1 MIAVEAPAPAGHTQE
16 AHPAGRSLAA
26 ERERQ
31 GLSRVEMA
39 QRLHMS
45 AGQVEALETG
55 EYSRL
60 PKGPFLRGFVR
71 NYARA
76 LGLDVE
82 AVLAQLAQ
90 EGPHDVAPGIV
101 VPNQNI
107 RFDPLG
113 ERLSSPYVKAA
124 GIAFVAIALGFAALY
139 WWFFIKPE
147 PPAAHRAEPAA
158 TTPAATSTAP
168 ASASTAEAGNGPAGA
183 APATPA
189 SAVNAPAASGAPAPA
204 TSGAPAAATS
214 AAPATASP
222 AAQGTATGAAAE
234 KGEAVLDF
242 HFDAESWVEVRDASN
257 RVLMQRT
264 NAAGS
269 DAEVS
274 GRPPLR
280 VIVGNSSKVSLRYN
294 GSDFPLAPHTKV
306 DVARFTLE

>member
-1 MIAVEAPAPAGHTQE
+1 VIAVEAPAPAGHTQE

-90 EGPHDVAPGIV
+90 EGPHYVAPGIV

-147 PPAAHRAEPAA
+147 PPAAHRPEPAA
-158 TTPAATSTAP
+158 TTPAAPSTAP
-168 ASASTAEAGNGPAGA
+168 PPESAPAAEAGANPAGA
-183 APATPA
+183 APANT
-189 SAVNAPAASGAPAPA
+189 VNAPVTSGAPAPA
-204 TSGAPAAATS
+204 TPAAPAPATS
-214 AAPATASP
+214 AALSTASP
-222 AAQGTATGAAAE
+222 AAEGTAAGAAAQ

>member
-16 AHPAGRSLAA
+16 AHPAGQSLAA

-76 LGLDVE
+76 LGLDVD

-158 TTPAATSTAP
+158 TAPAAPSTPPP
-168 ASASTAEAGNGPAGA
+168 ASAPAPEGVANPAGT
-183 APATPA
+183 APSTPA
-189 SAVNAPAASGAPAPA
+189 NALNAPVTSAAPAPA
-204 TSGAPAAATS
+204 TS
-214 AAPATASP
+214 AAPANASP
-222 AAQGTATGAAAE
+222 AAEGTAAGAAAE

-242 HFDAESWVEVRDASN
+242 HFDAESWVEVRDARN

-274 GRPPLR
+274 GRLPLR
-280 VIVGNSSKVSLRYN
+280 VIVGNASHVSLRYN
-294 GSDFPLAPHTKV
+294 GSEFPLAPHTKV

>member
-1 MIAVEAPAPAGHTQE
+1 VEAPAPAEQAHE
-16 AHPAGRSLAA
+16 AHPAGRSLSA

-31 GLSRVEMA
+31 GLSRAEMA

-45 AGQVEALETG
+45 PAQVEALETG

-90 EGPHDVAPGIV
+90 ESPRDAAPGIV

-113 ERLSSPYVKAA
+113 DRLSSPYVRAA

-147 PPAAHRAEPAA
+147 PPASRKPEPVATSPATPTPPPGAEPGAS
-158 TTPAATSTAP
+158 PAAV
-168 ASASTAEAGNGPAGA
+168 

-189 SAVNAPAASGAPAPA
+189 GAVSAEQGTATPASPAPA
-204 TSGAPAAATS
+204 TEAGSAPAAA
-214 AAPATASP
+214 AN
-222 AAQGTATGAAAE
+222 
-234 KGEAVLDF
+234 GEAVLSF
-242 HFDAESWVEVRDASN
+242 HFNAASWVEVRDAN
-257 RVLMQRT
+257 NEVLMRRT
-264 NAAGS
+264 NAADS

-274 GRPPLR
+274 GQPPLR
-280 VIVGNSSKVSLRYN
+280 VIVGNASKVSLRYN
-294 GSDFPLAPHTKV
+294 GREFALEPHTKV

>member
-1 MIAVEAPAPAGHTQE
+1 MIAVEAPVPAGHTQE

-55 EYSRL
+55 ESSRL

-76 LGLDVE
+76 LGLDVD

-90 EGPHDVAPGIV
+90 EGPHEVAPGIV

-147 PPAAHRAEPAA
+147 PPAAHRPEPAA
-158 TTPAATSTAP
+158 TTPAEP
-168 ASASTAEAGNGPAGA
+168 PAGTPSAA
-183 APATPA
+183 APAAEGNAAPGAATPA
-189 SAVNAPAASGAPAPA
+189 TATNAANAPAASAAPAPA
-204 TSGAPAAATS
+204 TS
-214 AAPATASP
+214 APATASP
-222 AAQGTATGAAAE
+222 ATEGTATGAAAE
-234 KGEAVLDF
+234 KDEAVLDF
-242 HFDAESWVEVRDASN
+242 HFDAESWVEVRDANN

-274 GRPPLR
+274 GRLPLR
-280 VIVGNSSKVSLRYN
+280 VIVGNASHVSLRYN

-306 DVARFTLE
+306 EVARFTLE

>member
-16 AHPAGRSLAA
+16 AHPAGQALAA

-76 LGLDVE
+76 LGLDAE

-90 EGPHDVAPGIV
+90 EGPHDVAPVIV

-113 ERLSSPYVKAA
+113 DRLSSPYVKAA

-147 PPAAHRAEPAA
+147 PPATHRAEPAA
-158 TTPAATSTAP
+158 STPAAPSPAPP
-168 ASASTAEAGNGPAGA
+168 ASAEAGTSPAVP
-183 APATPA
+183 APATPENA
-189 SAVNAPAASGAPAPA
+189 GNAPAD
-204 TSGAPAAATS
+204 SGAPAAATS
-214 AAPATASP
+214 AAPTGSAAPTTASP
-222 AAQGTATGAAAE
+222 AAEGTAAGAAAE
-234 KGEAVLDF
+234 KGGAVLAF
-242 HFDAESWVEVRDASN
+242 HFDAESWVEARGANN

-264 NAAGS
+264 NAAG
-269 DAEVS
+269 
-274 GRPPLR
+274 
-280 VIVGNSSKVSLRYN
+280 
-294 GSDFPLAPHTKV
+294 
-306 DVARFTLE
+306 

>member
-16 AHPAGRSLAA
+16 AHPAGQALAA

-76 LGLDVE
+76 LGLDAD

-90 EGPHDVAPGIV
+90 EGPHDAAPGIV

-147 PPAAHRAEPAA
+147 PPATHRAEPAA
-158 TTPAATSTAP
+158 TMPAAPSPEPP
-168 ASASTAEAGNGPAGA
+168 ASPPAAEAVASPAA
-183 APATPA
+183 PAPATPE
-189 SAVNAPAASGAPAPA
+189 SAANAPAASGAPAS
-204 TSGAPAAATS
+204 TTS
-214 AAPATASP
+214 AAPAASAAPTTASP
-222 AAQGTATGAAAE
+222 AAEGAAAGAAAE
-234 KGEAVLDF
+234 KGAAVLAF
-242 HFDAESWVEVRDASN
+242 HFDAESWVEVREASN

-269 DAEVS
+269 DAEVT
-274 GRPPLR
+274 GRLPLR
-280 VIVGNSSKVSLRYN
+280 VIVGNASHVSLRYN
-294 GSDFPLAPHTKV
+294 GQEYPLAPYTKV